1 MKAALGVK
9 RWEAVKFR
17 EIYGAMLK
25 EYATTGGEEPLG
37 RANEL
42 GRRALDERASLV
54 EVAGVHHE
62 ALGEMLRG
70 EKDAER
76 RAAMVRAGAE
86 FLAECLLPY
95 EMAQRGF
102 QEVLQALR
110 QVNETLEAEIKR
122 IAYAVHDEAGQELV
136 AVHLALA
143 EVARKLPKAQQ
154 KQIEQAEELLDQ
166 VEKHLREYSH
176 ELRPTILDDLGW
188 IPAIRFLAEGI
199 SKRAG
204 IPIHIRATISRRLES
219 AAETAI
225 YRVMQEALRNVLK
238 HANAKNVWIHAW
250 DEEGELCCSI
260 KDDGSGFDARARR
273 GGERGHGLGLIAMR
287 ERVSAVGG
295 TLQIEATPGR
305 GTELLIRMPREKE
318 HASTHPAG
326 G

>member
-1 MKAALGVK
+1 M
-9 RWEAVKFR
+9 
-17 EIYGAMLK
+17 YGAVLK
-25 EYATTGGEEPLG
+25 EYAATGGEELLG
-37 RANEL
+37 RASEL
-42 GRRALDERASLV
+42 GRHALDERASLV
-54 EVAGVHHE
+54 EVAGAHHE
-62 ALGEMLRG
+62 SLGELLRG
-70 EKDAER
+70 EKDGER
-76 RAAMVRAGAE
+76 REAIQRAGAE
-86 FLAECLLPY
+86 FFAECLLPY

-102 QEVLQALR
+102 QEALQALR

-143 EVARKLPKAQQ
+143 EVARKLPKTQQ
-154 KQIEQAEELLDQ
+154 KQIEQVEELLDQ

-204 IPIHIRATISRRLES
+204 IPIHIRATISRRLGS

-225 YRVMQEALRNVLK
+225 YRVMQEALRNVVK
-238 HANAKNVWIHAW
+238 HASAKNVWIHAW
-250 DEEGELCCSI
+250 NEDGALCCSI
-260 KDDGSGFDARARR
+260 KDDGSGFDAGGMR
-273 GGERGHGLGLIAMR
+273 GGEQGRGLGLIAMR

-295 TLQIEATPGR
+295 TLEIEATPGR
-305 GTELLIRMPREKE
+305 GTELLIRMPMERE
-318 HASTHPAG
+318 HASSHTTG